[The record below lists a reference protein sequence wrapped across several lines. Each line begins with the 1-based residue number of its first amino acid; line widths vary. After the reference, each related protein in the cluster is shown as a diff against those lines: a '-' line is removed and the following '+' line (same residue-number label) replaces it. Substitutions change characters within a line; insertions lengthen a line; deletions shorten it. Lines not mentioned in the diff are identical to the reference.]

1 MDDITKLMCNQ
12 LSEGYYRQ
20 KRNIFEAEAEA
31 MPEGSPEASGET
43 VEAQDDIETK
53 RFPADDEI
61 TKGFINALITFVNSG
76 LQKTPQF
83 SFGELTY
90 NSKLNRVSWSGS
102 IDSKI
107 KWNSIIMNNADAQ
120 ESNVYFNISN
130 ESLTDSQ
137 TIALNKINIFL
148 SNTWKDEIEKALRD
162 KTLQLS
168 K

>member
-12 LSEGYYRQ
+12 LSEGYYKQ
-20 KRNIFEAEAEA
+20 KNLFREEILLEAADESTA
-31 MPEGSPEASGET
+31 PQET
-43 VEAQDDIETK
+43 VKTQDDIETK

-120 ESNVYFNISN
+120 ESNVFFNISN
-130 ESLTDSQ
+130 EALEDYQ